1 MYKEII
7 SASINRLNNSPN
19 LFTGGDGAVRGSFG
33 KINIKNAPAC
43 LVLPDFS
50 PPVDMEDSQKN
61 VRTKL
66 QLVCFVIGK
75 SAKSQIEAEDYCL
88 DLAESIQYRLTDEHF
103 EVTRDNA
110 RIETNDWMLT
120 DMEWIERKQTG
131 CVIALTFEMELWK

>member
-7 SASINRLNNSPN
+7 ATSINRLKETPN

-33 KINIKNAPAC
+33 KINVKNAPAC

-50 PPVDMEDSQKN
+50 PPVDMEDFQKN

-66 QLVCFVIGK
+66 QLVCFVIGT
-75 SAKSQIEAEDYCL
+75 SAKTQIEAEDYCL
-88 DLAESIQYRLTDEHF
+88 DLAESIQYRLTDEQI
-103 EVTRDNA
+103 EVTRDNG
-110 RIETNDWMLT
+110 RIETNDWILT
-120 DMEWIERKQTG
+120 ETEWIERKQTG